1 MFDDA
6 VAVLRS
12 WLGTPVTVV
21 LEPDGTVMEGALSEL
36 DSEGTD
42 GAMFAV
48 DAEHTTGVAIA
59 LFRDAIGAVETPGDG
74 ELVIH
79 QGRMT
84 VRVTCGGR
92 RSGPA

>member
-1 MFDDA
+1 MAFDDA

-12 WLGTPVTVV
+12 WLGEPVTVV
-21 LEPDGTVMEGALSEL
+21 LEPDGTVMDGPLSEL
-36 DSEGTD
+36 DSEGID

-48 DAEHTTGVAIA
+48 DAQNTTGVAIA
-59 LFRDAIGAVETPGDG
+59 LFRDAVTSSDQDDD
-74 ELVIH
+74 ELVVR

-92 RSGPA
+92 RSGRG